1 MTDRDII
8 ALNNRKDKKE
18 EETIDFGKLLYI
30 FQKSVWL
37 VLVIFFAS
45 LSIAYLIVRYT
56 KPLYES
62 QSIIKLNFES
72 EANTLGLVANKGLQK
87 DLNEI
92 SGEIEL
98 LKSKLFLQRVVDE
111 INYPVSYY
119 TYGTYLVDEK
129 YGNNPIEVSFLVKDP
144 SMYDRAIDIDII
156 DEDQFAV
163 SLGTKGQKK
172 TYNFGEEVIA
182 DRINLL
188 VEKTKHL
195 SPSLFGRYYIT
206 INSDAS
212 LINYLQSNM
221 KVQPE
226 NFNAKTIKIG
236 LQDFNRAKARDFVT
250 AIDTLYL
257 QYTTQKKNQAIEQK
271 IRFLDEQIAQKEET
285 LEQFEDYFE
294 TFTIE
299 NRTTN
304 LDADLSNTIQ
314 LMNALDSQRFR
325 LRNGYNNIEVLQK
338 QLEKEDARMLNPYLV
353 QQMPKFIIAAL
364 EEYDTKLK
372 QLESRKAFYNEE
384 SAAIR
389 RLRDE
394 TTLARNSLKTLIDEH
409 ARTYEEELERVN
421 RRISMLENNFM
432 ELPAMG
438 SEYEKNRRSYALQEN
453 FLLSLRQSKMELE
466 ITRAGTVTESV
477 ILSPA
482 SFPAEPVKP
491 QKVIIFG
498 IAFVA
503 ALVISV
509 VLVLILYLVHNKI
522 SSLRELEK
530 LTYVPI
536 VGSIP
541 EYQKE
546 KLLST
551 RLVVESGSKSAVSE
565 ALRTLRTN
573 LEFLRAQEDTKMI
586 SVSSTIGGE
595 GKTFA
600 AVNLA
605 AIIASTRRKV
615 CVVDLDMRKP
625 KVNQAFGKP
634 DNNAGVSTLL
644 IGKSSLQECIH
655 ETSIESLYFVGAGP
669 TPPNP
674 SELILT
680 KEFDNFL
687 SELKQ
692 TFDLIILDTPP
703 VGLVTDGVLAMKRSD
718 VQLYI
723 MKSDYSKRSF
733 IKTIENVQEI
743 NGFNHMGIILNGI
756 PLSKNNF
763 AYGSYGDFGHYGYG
777 YGYYEEPA
785 PKRGFW
791 RFRL

>member
-1 MTDRDII
+1 
-8 ALNNRKDKKE
+8 
-18 EETIDFGKLLYI
+18 
-30 FQKSVWL
+30 V
-37 VLVIFFAS
+37 V
-45 LSIAYLIVRYT
+45 
-56 KPLYES
+56 
-62 QSIIKLNFES
+62 
-72 EANTLGLVANKGLQK
+72 
-87 DLNEI
+87 NEI
-92 SGEIEL
+92 
-98 LKSKLFLQRVVDE
+98 D
-111 INYPVSYY
+111 YPVSYY

-144 SMYDRAIDIDII
+144 AMYDRPIDIDIL
-156 DEDQFAV
+156 DENRFA
-163 SLGTKGQKK
+163 LNIEPGGEKK
-172 TYNFGEEVIA
+172 TYNFGDEVIT

-188 VEKTKHL
+188 VEKTRHL
-195 SPSLFGRYYIT
+195 APSLYGRYYIT

-212 LINYLQSNM
+212 LINYFQSNL

-226 NFNAKTIKIG
+226 NFNAKTIQIG
-236 LQDFNRAKARDFVT
+236 LQDFNRTKARDFVT
-250 AIDTLYL
+250 AVDTLYL

-271 IRFLDEQIAQKEET
+271 IAFLDKQIEEKEEI
-285 LEQFEDYFE
+285 LEGFEDYFE
-294 TFTIE
+294 NFTIE
-299 NRTTN
+299 NRTTSVES
-304 LDADLSNTIQ
+304 DLTNSIKVI
-314 LMNALDSQRFR
+314 NALDSQRFR
-325 LRNGYNNIEVLQK
+325 LQLRFNNVQVLQK

-353 QQMPKFIIAAL
+353 QQMPEFIVAAL
-364 EEYDTKLK
+364 EEYDEKVQ
-372 QLESRKAFYNEE
+372 QLEARRAFYNEE
-384 SAAIR
+384 SAVIS
-389 RLRDE
+389 RLKDE
-394 TTLARNSLKTLIDEH
+394 VQIAKSSLKTLIDEH
-409 ARTYEEELERVN
+409 VRTYEEELDRVK
-421 RRISMLENNFM
+421 RRISMMERNFV

-438 SEYEKNRRSYALQEN
+438 SEYEKNMRLYSLEEN
-453 FLLSLRQSKMELE
+453 FLLQLRQSKMELE

-482 SFPAEPVKP
+482 SFPLDPVKP
-491 QKVIIFG
+491 QKLIIFG

-503 ALVISV
+503 ALVLSV
-509 VLVLILYLVHNKI
+509 VLVLVRYLLHNKV
-522 SSLRELEK
+522 SSLKELEK

-546 KLLST
+546 KLQST
-551 RLVVESGSKSAVSE
+551 RLVVDSTSKSAVSE

-573 LEFLRAQEDTKMI
+573 LEFLRPTEDTRMI

-634 DNNAGVSTLL
+634 DNSVGVSTLL
-644 IGKSSLQECIH
+644 IGKSNLKECVQ
-655 ETSIESLYFVGAGP
+655 ETSVDSLYFIGSGP

-680 KEFDNFL
+680 KEFDTFL
-687 SELKQ
+687 SNLKDE
-692 TFDLIILDTPP
+692 FDLIILDTPP

-743 NGFNHMGIILNGI
+743 NGFNHMGIILNSI

-777 YGYYEEPA
+777 YGYYEEPH
-785 PKRGFW
+785 PRKGL
-791 RFRL
+791 FRLRS